1 VSKLYPRFSTCLRD
15 IMNNLFAED
24 EQDNPTNISDQN
36 GKIVLNNEELRMI
49 TEILAYMIQLKVNNL
64 NAYTKIKTIISIES
78 GDRKKGSSLS
88 E

>member
-1 VSKLYPRFSTCLRD
+1 
-15 IMNNLFAED
+15 MNNLFAED